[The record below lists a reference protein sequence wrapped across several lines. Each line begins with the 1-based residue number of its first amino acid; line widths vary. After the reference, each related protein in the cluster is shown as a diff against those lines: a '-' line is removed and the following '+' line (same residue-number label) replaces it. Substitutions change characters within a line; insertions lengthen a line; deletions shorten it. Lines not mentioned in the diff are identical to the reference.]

1 MLINFVISLIISAT
15 DVKRNNYI
23 LTIPVMKREFSLQ
36 VDFKPMK
43 KTPGWTNLM
52 RLTSVPKNTGAGARI
67 PAIFFHSNTYKLHVC
82 FSINGNS
89 NSCWNS
95 QPLEEKKMVRLSIV
109 QTLQFGKDYR
119 YAISINGK
127 EEYQTG
133 NSKAQE
139 FENVK
144 MYAGDEYY
152 NPAGANIE
160 KIKFQNIGMIFFLCF
175 CFLFIFIYLF
185 IIFFFFRYQ
194 KI

>member
-1 MLINFVISLIISAT
+1 
-15 DVKRNNYI
+15 
-23 LTIPVMKREFSLQ
+23 
-36 VDFKPMK
+36 
-43 KTPGWTNLM
+43 
-52 RLTSVPKNTGAGARI
+52 
-67 PAIFFHSNTYKLHVC
+67 
-82 FSINGNS
+82 
-89 NSCWNS
+89 
-95 QPLEEKKMVRLSIV
+95 MVRLSIV

-175 CFLFIFIYLF
+175 CFLFIFIYLLF
-185 IIFFFFRYQ
+185 NEKKFKYHKEINHLIGLDLLNLLPSRPRGSPFPGIFSVSGSVS
-194 KI
+194 